1 MDNVT
6 PRIHSCARLSVTP
19 TASFS
24 CSFFIIIFIRGS
36 YTSSYRNHRT
46 MAIRS
51 ASPLFVLLAILYF
64 PLVCAF
70 APPAIASASTTA
82 LSIGQLLS
90 DFLPAKSQTQSAI
103 DSQRVQDI
111 KTEIKALA
119 KGTSNGISASKEVR
133 ENISQLVAEL
143 EAANPTP
150 DLTNSPKLDGSWKLV
165 YTTNGGSSAGKLGP
179 LVGEVEQLIRIEQ
192 DYINFVRVAGGA
204 IEGALRATWDVLAKD
219 KWQVNFESVRFSVL
233 GITLVEKD
241 LSAVGIWRMSF
252 LDDDFRILYAAGGKN
267 VPKENI
273 YILAK

>member
-1 MDNVT
+1 
-6 PRIHSCARLSVTP
+6 
-19 TASFS
+19 
-24 CSFFIIIFIRGS
+24 
-36 YTSSYRNHRT
+36 

-51 ASPLFVLLAILYF
+51 APLLFVLLAILYF
-64 PLVCAF
+64 PSVCAF
-70 APPAIASASTTA
+70 APPAIASASA

-90 DFLPAKSQTQSAI
+90 DFLPTKSQTQSAI

-119 KGTSNGISASKEVR
+119 KGTSNGISASNEVR

-165 YTTNGGSSAGKLGP
+165 YTTNEGSSAGKLGP
-179 LVGEVEQLIRIEQ
+179 LVGEVEQLICIDGRVGAEQ
-192 DYINFVRVAGGA
+192 EYINFVRVAGGA
-204 IEGALRATWDVLAKD
+204 FEGALRATWDVLAKD

-241 LSAVGIWRMSF
+241 LRAVGIWRMSF
-252 LDDDFRILYAAGGKN
+252 LGDDFRILYAAGGKN

-273 YILAK
+273 YVLAK

>member
-1 MDNVT
+1 
-6 PRIHSCARLSVTP
+6 
-19 TASFS
+19 
-24 CSFFIIIFIRGS
+24 
-36 YTSSYRNHRT
+36 

-51 ASPLFVLLAILYF
+51 ASLLFVLLAILYF
-64 PLVCAF
+64 PSVCAF

-111 KTEIKALA
+111 KAEIKALA
-119 KGTSNGISASKEVR
+119 KGTSNGISASEEVR
-133 ENISQLVAEL
+133 GNISRLVAEL

-165 YTTNGGSSAGKLGP
+165 YTTNEGSSAGKLGP
-179 LVGEVEQLIRIEQ
+179 LVGEVEQLIRIDGRVGGEE
-192 DYINFVRVAGGA
+192 DYINVVRIAGGA

-233 GITLVEKD
+233 GITLVQKD

>member
-1 MDNVT
+1 
-6 PRIHSCARLSVTP
+6 
-19 TASFS
+19 
-24 CSFFIIIFIRGS
+24 
-36 YTSSYRNHRT
+36 

-51 ASPLFVLLAILYF
+51 ASLLFVLLAILYF
-64 PLVCAF
+64 PSVCAF

-111 KTEIKALA
+111 KAEIKALA
-119 KGTSNGISASKEVR
+119 KGTSNGISASEEVR
-133 ENISQLVAEL
+133 KNISRLVAEL

-165 YTTNGGSSAGKLGP
+165 YTTNEGSSAGKLGP
-179 LVGEVEQLIRIEQ
+179 LVGEVEQLIRIDGV

>member
-1 MDNVT
+1 
-6 PRIHSCARLSVTP
+6 
-19 TASFS
+19 
-24 CSFFIIIFIRGS
+24 
-36 YTSSYRNHRT
+36 

-51 ASPLFVLLAILYF
+51 ASLLFVLLAILYF
-64 PLVCAF
+64 PSVCAF

-119 KGTSNGISASKEVR
+119 KGTSNGISASEEVR
-133 ENISQLVAEL
+133 KNISRLVAEL

-165 YTTNGGSSAGKLGP
+165 YTTNEGSSAGKLGP
-179 LVGEVEQLIRIEQ
+179 LVGEVEQLIRIDGV

-241 LSAVGIWRMSF
+241 PSAVGIWRMSF

>member
-1 MDNVT
+1 
-6 PRIHSCARLSVTP
+6 
-19 TASFS
+19 
-24 CSFFIIIFIRGS
+24 
-36 YTSSYRNHRT
+36 

-51 ASPLFVLLAILYF
+51 ASLLFVLLAILYF
-64 PLVCAF
+64 PSVCAF
-70 APPAIASASTTA
+70 ASASTTA

-111 KTEIKALA
+111 KAEIKALA
-119 KGTSNGISASKEVR
+119 KGTSNGISASEEVR
-133 ENISQLVAEL
+133 GNISRLVAEL

-165 YTTNGGSSAGKLGP
+165 YTTNEGSSAGKLGP
-179 LVGEVEQLIRIEQ
+179 LVGEVEQLIRTDDR

-233 GITLVEKD
+233 GITLVQKD

>member
-1 MDNVT
+1 
-6 PRIHSCARLSVTP
+6 
-19 TASFS
+19 
-24 CSFFIIIFIRGS
+24 
-36 YTSSYRNHRT
+36 

-51 ASPLFVLLAILYF
+51 ASLLFVLLAILYF
-64 PLVCAF
+64 PSVCAF

-119 KGTSNGISASKEVR
+119 KGTSNGISASEEVR
-133 ENISQLVAEL
+133 KNISRLVAEL

-165 YTTNGGSSAGKLGP
+165 YTTNEGSSAGKLGP
-179 LVGEVEQLIRIEQ
+179 LVGEVEQLIRIDGV

>member
-1 MDNVT
+1 
-6 PRIHSCARLSVTP
+6 
-19 TASFS
+19 
-24 CSFFIIIFIRGS
+24 
-36 YTSSYRNHRT
+36 

-51 ASPLFVLLAILYF
+51 ASLLFVLLAILYF
-64 PLVCAF
+64 PSVCAF

-111 KTEIKALA
+111 KAEIKALA
-119 KGTSNGISASKEVR
+119 KGTSNGISAPEEVR
-133 ENISQLVAEL
+133 GNISRLVAEL

-165 YTTNGGSSAGKLGP
+165 YTTNEGSSAGKLGP
-179 LVGEVEQLIRIEQ
+179 HVGEVEQLIRIDGRVGAEQ
-192 DYINFVRVAGGA
+192 DYYINVVRVAGGA

-219 KWQVNFESVRFSVL
+219 KWEVNFESVRFSVL
-233 GITLVEKD
+233 GITLVQKD

>member
-1 MDNVT
+1 
-6 PRIHSCARLSVTP
+6 
-19 TASFS
+19 
-24 CSFFIIIFIRGS
+24 
-36 YTSSYRNHRT
+36 

-51 ASPLFVLLAILYF
+51 ASLLFALLAILHF
-64 PLVCAF
+64 PSGCAF

-90 DFLPAKSQTQSAI
+90 DFLPTSKSQTQSAI

-111 KTEIKALA
+111 KAEIKALA
-119 KGTSNGISASKEVR
+119 KGTSNGISASEELR
-133 ENISQLVAEL
+133 ENISRLVAEL

-165 YTTNGGSSAGKLGP
+165 YTTNEGSSAGKLGP
-179 LVGEVEQLIRIEQ
+179 LVGEVEQLIRIDGRVGGEK
-192 DYINFVRVAGGA
+192 DYINVVRIAGGA

-233 GITLVEKD
+233 GITLVQKD